1 MGYHSY
7 RARLSVPAVKSLLNL
22 KTRTSSHCILNWLC
36 TYVCSKKF
44 HIQIMTI
51 PLPII
56 LTKMIDRLMYSNL
69 RFLKHITKIYL
80 IVIIIITQI
89 NFYSRIS
96 IVTLNEYEQ
105 DCCYDSFLVSK
116 TFENFPNGW
125 LLNFF
130 SLAVFISVMEERI
143 GLQIELKD
151 RKELFYWILITFWE
165 SKGAKIWS
173 WNFKRLPT
181 FIISK
186 LGFLFSVLKMF

>member
-56 LTKMIDRLMYSNL
+56 LTKMIPNFHSID
-69 RFLKHITKIYL
+69 KHITKIYL

-116 TFENFPNGW
+116 TFENFPNG
-125 LLNFF
+125 
-130 SLAVFISVMEERI
+130 
-143 GLQIELKD
+143 
-151 RKELFYWILITFWE
+151 
-165 SKGAKIWS
+165 
-173 WNFKRLPT
+173 
-181 FIISK
+181 
-186 LGFLFSVLKMF
+186 

>member
-36 TYVCSKKF
+36 TYVYSKKF
-44 HIQIMTI
+44 HIQIMWLYLYQSHQIRWFLVFI
-51 PLPII
+51 PS
-56 LTKMIDRLMYSNL
+56 M
-69 RFLKHITKIYL
+69 YL

-96 IVTLNEYEQ
+96 IVTINEYEQ

-143 GLQIELKD
+143 GL
-151 RKELFYWILITFWE
+151 
-165 SKGAKIWS
+165 
-173 WNFKRLPT
+173 
-181 FIISK
+181 
-186 LGFLFSVLKMF
+186 